1 MLGAESRGLVKRS
14 EDAVAPPTG
23 YLPAA
28 EEDYSDSLAGYSA
41 DSFSLPGYSEDRKE
55 VARDS
60 EEEDLSTTTDP
71 ALLETTTSLEEEKE
85 ETTTVTAGHQEES
98 GSHLGNSDHS
108 GLVTTDPALE
118 DSQDEE
124 TDDDTE
130 GAADDTEEAA
140 DDTESGAGDESPF
153 SLYSHLSP
161 RIRECPGSSVEVCVA
176 VCPGSSP
183 RAYGACVQGCADR
196 CPDSP

>member
-14 EDAVAPPTG
+14 EEAVAPPTG
-23 YLPAA
+23 YLPAT

-41 DSFSLPGYSEDRKE
+41 DSFSLPGYSEE

-124 TDDDTE
+124 TDDE
-130 GAADDTEEAA
+130 IEEAADDTEEAA

-153 SLYSHLSP
+153 SLYLSP

>member
-14 EDAVAPPTG
+14 EEAVAPPTG

-71 ALLETTTSLEEEKE
+71 ALLETTTSLEEE

-124 TDDDTE
+124 TDDE
-130 GAADDTEEAA
+130 IEEAADDTEEAA